1 MSGTLEFDPEECLD
15 KLLLFDLEKTG
26 AEKIF
31 DKIIEKWPDN
41 GTYYIEH
48 HHETNAFCE
57 RKDKK
62 NKLNKT
68 KLLKLSKL
76 LIQK

>member
-1 MSGTLEFDPEECLD
+1 MSGTLEFVPEECLD

-26 AEKIF
+26 AEKFF
-31 DKIIEKWPDN
+31 DKIIEKLPDN

-62 NKLNKT
+62 IN
-68 KLLKLSKL
+68 
-76 LIQK
+76 